1 MKKIIIAIALLAA
14 GATQAGYTLKVP
26 LEQAQGG
33 TLPNGSIKITPLES
47 VDCSSQADEHPDLC
61 PTDLEDW
68 DLFADNS
75 GLSKNWS
82 SLYWQNREL
91 TSLPSSP
98 YPETAVLDI
107 SLLQNQLTNV
117 DPLISVSRVYN
128 DLNIALN
135 QLVSIN
141 GLRNV
146 AEIDRNLILSGN
158 RLTNLDGLSGLIRVG
173 GMLDARSNQLTN
185 VNGLI
190 NLQFVQSLNLSS
202 NQLVRIN
209 GLANTKVGSSI
220 RIDPNY
226 AGTKLSANT
235 RFCIENSLD
244 IFPAGYA
251 QKDQLCES
259 Q

>member
-68 DLFADNS
+68 DLFADNRS
-75 GLSKNWS
+75 LSKSWN
-82 SLYWQNREL
+82 SLYWQNSGL

-128 DLNIALN
+128 NLNIAQN

-141 GLRNV
+141 GLRNI
-146 AEIDRNLILSGN
+146 AEIDGNLILSGN

-173 GMLDARSNQLTN
+173 GTFAAMNNQLSN

-190 NLQFVQSLNLSS
+190 NLQFVQNLNLIS
-202 NQLVRIN
+202 NQLASIN
-209 GLANTKVGSSI
+209 GLANTRVGLSI

-226 AGTKLSANT
+226 AGSKLSANT
-235 RFCIENSLD
+235 IFCLENSID
-244 IFPAGYA
+244 RFPAGYA
-251 QKDQLCES
+251 QKSQLCES